1 MPIPGRET
9 SGRWPPATKRGWY
22 DALDMGRVGRYVQLK
37 AREGQREALVEHML
51 GVAQRLAEVP
61 GCELY
66 VINTSADDTHAV
78 WVTEVWSTQA
88 ELDASLTLEGVKASV
103 EQVMM
108 LLAGPPERI
117 DVLPVGSKGLDV
129 G

>member
-1 MPIPGRET
+1 
-9 SGRWPPATKRGWY
+9 
-22 DALDMGRVGRYVQLK
+22 MGRVGRYVRLK

-51 GVAQRLAEVP
+51 GVAQFLAGVP
-61 GCELY
+61 GCEHY
-66 VINTSADDTHAV
+66 VINTSTEDTDTV

-88 ELDASLTLEGVKASV
+88 ELDASLTLEGVKTSV
-103 EQVMM
+103 EKVMT

-117 DVLPVGSKGLDV
+117 DVLPVGGKGLDA